1 MTKSVTLGL
10 ASIVLI
16 GLTFVP
22 WYSARAGAV
31 DIVLIVIVMAFGL
44 NFYAAKLG
52 TKWWLVVPAFFVC
65 CFIFI
70 LIMTRHMD

>member
-1 MTKSVTLGL
+1 MTRSVTLGL

-22 WYSARAGAV
+22 WHSARAGAV
-31 DIVLIVIVMAFGL
+31 DIVLIVVAFGL

-52 TKWWLVVPAFFVC
+52 NKWWLVVPALFVC
-65 CFIFI
+65 CFIFV